1 MTYKEVATMLS
12 EVGIPTA
19 YYQFPDDTPQKPPF
33 ICFFYPNSN
42 DVIADNTNYQKVEHL
57 AIELYTDNK
66 DFELEQT
73 LEGVLSSHELV
84 YSRSEEYLD
93 TERMFFVLYETEVI
107 ITAEPATEETTN
119 GE

>member
-1 MTYKEVATMLS
+1 MTYKEVADMIK

-19 YYQFPDDTPQKPPF
+19 YYQFPDDTEQSPPF

-66 DFELEQT
+66 DFALEAT
-73 LEGVLSSHELV
+73 LEGVLNSHDLV
-84 YSRSEEYLD
+84 YARSEEYLD

-107 ITAEPATEETTN
+107 ITAEPATEETN